1 MHRIRLATGLLGVEP
16 VGKPRNM
23 PEISPTAAASPPV
36 REIIIEPSKGWFQ
49 ANWREIWEYRDLL
62 TILVRRDFLAKYKQT
77 ILGPLWF
84 VLQPLLMALVLSIA
98 FHKVAGVSTGGVPS
112 FLFNL
117 CALLPWTYFSQN
129 VTTGAATFTANAHL
143 FGKVYFPRLIVPFA
157 TVVSNLFALGLQVG
171 VFFLFYAWHAFRGA
185 PIALGWVSLMAI
197 PLLILTGLFS
207 LGLSLI
213 FSASTAK
220 YRDLSHLTPVLLQLW
235 MFASPVFYPMQL
247 LTQNEQW
254 SWLAWVN
261 PMAPIVEGTRVALL
275 GTGPW
280 TAQLSVML
288 GGTAVITLVVLAAGI
303 LAFNR
308 AERTVVD
315 SV

>member
-1 MHRIRLATGLLGVEP
+1 
-16 VGKPRNM
+16 M
-23 PEISPTAAASPPV
+23 PETSPTAGVSTPG
-36 REIIIEPSKGWFQ
+36 REIVIEPSRGWLHS
-49 ANWREIWEYRDLL
+49 NWRELWEYRDLL
-62 TILVRRDFLAKYKQT
+62 SILVRRDFLAKYKQT

-84 VLQPLLMALVLSIA
+84 ILQPLLMALVLSIA

-117 CALLPWTYFSQN
+117 CALLPWSYFAQN
-129 VTTGAATFTANAHL
+129 VTTGAATFTTNAHL
-143 FGKVYFPRLIVPFA
+143 FGKVYFPRLIVPFS
-157 TVVSNLFALGLQVG
+157 TVLSNLFALGLQVA
-171 VFFLFYAWHAFRGA
+171 VFFVFYAWHSFRGA
-185 PIALGWVSLMAI
+185 PISLGIVSLMAM

-207 LGLSLI
+207 LGLSLL

-235 MFASPVFYPMQL
+235 MFASPVFYPMDL
-247 LTQNEQW
+247 LLQNQQW
-254 SWLAWVN
+254 SWLAWAN
-261 PMAPIVEGTRVALL
+261 PMAPMVEGMRVALL

-280 TAQLSVML
+280 TPQLSLML
-288 GGTAVITLVVLAAGI
+288 AGTTAVTLITVVLGI
-303 LAFNR
+303 IAFNH

>member
-1 MHRIRLATGLLGVEP
+1 MSETSPNAGV
-16 VGKPRNM
+16 
-23 PEISPTAAASPPV
+23 APPA
-36 REIIIEPSKGWFQ
+36 REILIEPSKGWLH
-49 ANWREIWEYRDLL
+49 ANWRELWEYRDLL

-84 VLQPLLMALVLSIA
+84 ILQPLLMAMVLSIA

-117 CALLPWTYFSQN
+117 CALLPWTYFAQN

-143 FGKVYFPRLIVPFA
+143 FGKVYFPRLIVPFS
-157 TVVSNLFALGLQVG
+157 TVLSNLFALGLQIG
-171 VFFLFYAWHAFRGA
+171 VFLLFYAWHALRGA
-185 PIALGWVSLMAI
+185 PISLGWVSLMAV

-207 LGLSLI
+207 LGLSLL

-220 YRDLSHLTPVLLQLW
+220 YRDLGHLTPVLLQLW
-235 MFASPVFYPMQL
+235 MFASPVFYPMNL
-247 LTQNEQW
+247 LLQNEQW
-254 SWLAWVN
+254 AWLAWAN

-280 TAQLSVML
+280 TSQLSLML
-288 GGTAVITLVVLAAGI
+288 AGSAVVTLITLGLGI
-303 LAFNR
+303 IAFNR

>member
-1 MHRIRLATGLLGVEP
+1 MDPLDTPKKMSETRSTGGVTP
-16 VGKPRNM
+16 
-23 PEISPTAAASPPV
+23 SPC
-36 REIIIEPSKGWFQ
+36 EIIIEPSHGWLN

-62 TILVRRDFLAKYKQT
+62 MILVRRDFLAKYKQT

-84 VLQPLLMALVLSIA
+84 ILQPLLTALVLSIA

-117 CALLPWTYFSQN
+117 CALLPWSYFSQN
-129 VTTGAATFTANAHL
+129 VTTGAATFTTNAHL
-143 FGKVYFPRLIVPFA
+143 FGKVYFPRLIVPFSA
-157 TVVSNLFALGLQVG
+157 VLSNLFALGLQVG
-171 VFFLFYAWHAFRGA
+171 VFFLFFAWHAWHGA
-185 PIALGWVSLMAI
+185 AISLGWISFMAI
-197 PLLILTGLFS
+197 PLLLLTGIFS
-207 LGLSLI
+207 LGLSLL

-235 MFASPVFYPMQL
+235 MFASPVFYPLEL
-247 LTQNEQW
+247 LLKNEQW
-254 SWLAWVN
+254 SWLAWAN

-280 TAQLSVML
+280 SPGLSQML
-288 GGTAVITLVVLAAGI
+288 AITTVVSGLVLVLGI
-303 LAFNR
+303 IAFNR

>member
-1 MHRIRLATGLLGVEP
+1 MLGMDP
-16 VGKPRNM
+16 VASVGM
-23 PEISPTAAASPPV
+23 TPESHPAAPAPPPC
-36 REIIIEPSKGWFQ
+36 EIVIEPSRGWVR

-62 TILVRRDFLAKYKQT
+62 VILVRRDFLSKYKQT

-84 VLQPLLMALVLSIA
+84 ILQPLLTALVLSIA

-117 CALLPWTYFSQN
+117 CALLPWTYFAQN
-129 VTTGAATFTANAHL
+129 VTTGAATFTSNAHL
-143 FGKVYFPRLIVPFA
+143 FGKVYFPRLIVPFS
-157 TVVSNLFALGLQVG
+157 TVISNLFALGLQVA
-171 VFFLFYAWHAFRGA
+171 VFFAFYAWHAWRGA
-185 PIALGWVSLMAI
+185 PISLGAVSFVAI
-197 PLLILTGLFS
+197 PLFLLTLVFS

-235 MFASPVFYPMQL
+235 MFASPVFYPMDL
-247 LTQNEQW
+247 LLRNPQW
-254 SWLAWVN
+254 SWLAWAN

-280 TAQLSVML
+280 TPELSGMLATSAIVSVVML
-288 GGTAVITLVVLAAGI
+288 FIGI
-303 LAFNR
+303 IAFNR